1 MAATRHGARGTGHGA
16 RGAETDGGKRRDA
29 LTTSNT
35 VIDSTTEIGRH
46 PRAQDALGLVTM
58 RTKPINAKL
67 SILEAGNTALGYL
80 NGSPYTKC

>member
-1 MAATRHGARGTGHGA
+1 
-16 RGAETDGGKRRDA
+16 
-29 LTTSNT
+29 
-35 VIDSTTEIGRH
+35 
-46 PRAQDALGLVTM
+46 M